1 MKYYSPKV
9 EIVHLS
15 TNDVLL
21 NSIEDLQNEKL
32 GSTPGY
38 WEDLLKGQSSI

>member
-38 WEDLLKGQSSI
+38 WADLINGQASI

>member
-15 TNDVLL
+15 ANEDIL
-21 NSIEDLQNEKL
+21 NTSENEKL
-32 GSTPGY
+32 GNTPDY
-38 WEDLLKGQSSI
+38 WADLINGQLSMQ